1 MRGTDPDDFLPD
13 GLRATVE
20 TDVVD
25 SVVVACVSTT
35 VAAGTAV
42 EDADAV
48 SAEDCSGRAQPAA
61 TNTTAE
67 KTPARER
74 LVTERFSEQSEGP
87 WVCAAGLSPTFRK

>member
-1 MRGTDPDDFLPD
+1 MDPDDFLPD
-13 GLRATVE
+13 DLRATVE

-25 SVVVACVSTT
+25 SVVVASVSTT

-61 TNTTAE
+61 NTTAE

-74 LVTERFSEQSEGP
+74 LVTERFSE
-87 WVCAAGLSPTFRK
+87 